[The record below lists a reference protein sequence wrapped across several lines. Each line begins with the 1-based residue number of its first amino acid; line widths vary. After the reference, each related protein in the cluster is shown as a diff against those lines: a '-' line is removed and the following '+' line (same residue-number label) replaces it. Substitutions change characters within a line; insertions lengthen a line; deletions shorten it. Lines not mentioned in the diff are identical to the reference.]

1 MSLSIRFDPHRAK
14 RSLRI
19 SKISNLERE
28 TALMRSSSPMSICAF
43 CREVFESL
51 VLNAML
57 QIVLFAIVI
66 SELMPSSWPAIIV
79 ACEPRSSNRTFLP
92 VV

>member
-14 RSLRI
+14 RLLRI

-28 TALMRSSSPMSICAF
+28 TALVRSSSPMSICAF
-43 CREVFESL
+43 CRESVR
-51 VLNAML
+51 VARPHAML

-92 VV
+92 VL